1 MAKIYGNP
9 ITLSGGGGQ
18 NADLPPLLDNF
29 KAVTGEEENT
39 ILVSADKMEESRAK
53 ELAGAV
59 WVYGDHIP
67 KNVNDGTKIQLTRE
81 EIVGSSDEVIT
92 KTIQWGAETECY
104 IRQFTYNEKKQY
116 QTMLDGAVAIPSFKP
131 KGQPISN
138 LASRSTLKLG
148 SWNGTPLKWTVCRDT
163 QDQSVRLVLTAESV
177 NVLGDKQFDAP
188 EPNNSNSNRKS
199 YGNNRYIWSNIHQW
213 LNSTK
218 GANQW
223 YTAQHRADAPPN
235 YTNVAGFLHE
245 WTEKEIGVLENANWV
260 VTRVS
265 VDGGGTESFQ
275 GKVVLPSTT
284 EMGLESGTGGRRLD
298 IFNSNSDRVI
308 GQWYWCRN
316 PSSSSAYVVRQVDSG
331 GSLVNNFAGEP
342 GVVRPL
348 CKPLSDALVSLE
360 VDVEGCYTIA

>member
-1 MAKIYGNP
+1 MAIYGTP
-9 ITLSGGGGQ
+9 LLMGGSGGK
-18 NADLPPLLDNF
+18 NDTLPPLLDNF
-29 KAVTGEEENT
+29 TASRDGET
-39 ILVSADKMEESRAK
+39 ITITASKLESSRS
-53 ELAGAV
+53 EHLAGAV
-59 WVYGDHIP
+59 WVYADHIP
-67 KNVNDGTKIQLTRE
+67 QKVSDGTKIELTRD

-138 LASRSTLKLG
+138 LASRYTLKLG

-177 NVLGDKQFDAP
+177 NVLDRKQFDAP
-188 EPNNSNSNRKS
+188 EPKNSNSDRRS

-223 YTAQHRADAPPN
+223 YTAQHEADVPPDYQN
-235 YTNVAGFLHE
+235 QVGFLNGWATNE
-245 WTEKEIGVLENANWV
+245 LDALEFADWMV
-260 VTRVS
+260 AKSS
-265 VDGGGTESFQ
+265 VDGGGSESF
-275 GKVVLPSTT
+275 KSRITLPSTT
-284 EMGLESGTGGRRLD
+284 ELNLENGTGGRRLD
-298 IFNSNSDRVI
+298 IFNSDSDIAI
-308 GQWYWCRN
+308 GQEYWCRN
-316 PSSSSAYVVRQVDSG
+316 PYPSSARVVRSIYSD
-331 GSLVNNFAGEP
+331 GSLRGSHDAKKP
-342 GVVRPL
+342 GGVRLL

-360 VDVEGCYTIA
+360 VDVEGCYTIV

>member
-1 MAKIYGNP
+1 MGG
-9 ITLSGGGGQ
+9 SGGK
-18 NADLPPLLDNF
+18 NDTLPPLLDNF
-29 KAVTGEEENT
+29 TASRDGET
-39 ILVSADKMEESRAK
+39 ITITASKLESSRA
-53 ELAGAV
+53 EHLAGAV
-59 WVYGDHIP
+59 WVYGEHIP
-67 KNVNDGTKIQLTRE
+67 QKVSDGTKIELTRD
-81 EIVGSSDEVIT
+81 EIVGSGDEVIT

-116 QTMLDGAVAIPSFKP
+116 QTMLDGAVASPSFKP

-177 NVLGDKQFDAP
+177 NVLGNKQFDAP
-188 EPNNSNSNRKS
+188 EPKNSNSDRKS

-235 YTNVAGFLHE
+235 YTNIAGFLHE
-245 WTEKEIGVLENANWV
+245 WTEKEIGVLENASWV
-260 VTRVS
+260 VTRAS

-284 EMGLESGTGGRRLD
+284 EMGLESGTGGSKLD
-298 IFNSNSDRVI
+298 IFNSNSDRVVT
-308 GQWYWCRN
+308 GKPYCCRTPD
-316 PSSSSAYVVRQVDSG
+316 PSNSYIVRYVSASG
-331 GSLVNNFAGEP
+331 MRFNDFAGET
-342 GVVRPL
+342 GGVRPL

-360 VDVEGCYTIA
+360 VDVEGCYTIV